1 MDMLT
6 EFRDIYGMRFVGLQ
20 DVGGATYVTYRVPD
34 PEAPYPQDYVI
45 DQNGIVR
52 YWSWEY
58 DPQEVILTIDRL
70 LAETGVD
77 DGPVESDGHTGIRLA
92 PPAPNPFLPRTDL
105 RFAIPESAPV
115 QLSIYTV
122 AGSLVRTLVDEVRG
136 AGEHLVSWDGRDDA
150 GSRVASGVYFV
161 ALAVA
166 DERQTRRVLLLK

>member
-6 EFRDIYGMRFVGLQ
+6 EFRNTYGMRFVGLE
-20 DVGGATYVTYRVPD
+20 DVGSATYVTYRVPD

-45 DQNGIVR
+45 DQDGIVR

-58 DPQEVILTIDRL
+58 DPQEVIHTIDRL

-77 DGPVESDGHTGIRLA
+77 DDPAEPTEHSTIRLS
-92 PPAPNPFLPRTDL
+92 PPAPNPFLPRTNL
-105 RFAIPESAPV
+105 RFAIPETALV
-115 QLSIYTV
+115 QLAVYSVT
-122 AGSLVRTLVDEVRG
+122 GSLVRTLVDEVRG
-136 AGEHLVSWDGRDDA
+136 AGEHVVTWDGTDGK

-166 DERQTRRVLLLK
+166 DERQTRGVVLLK